1 MPHFLVN
8 YSEHGIREIVI
19 EADSSEEVEEIV
31 RDGDANYDAAKELD
45 TEIVSVNHVTEIEP

>member
-19 EADSSEEVEEIV
+19 EADSAEEAEEIV
-31 RDGDANYDAAKELD
+31 MDGDADYDAAEELD
-45 TEIVSVNHVTEIEP
+45 TEVVSVNEVREIEP